1 MITVET
7 NFREQA
13 KKKISDGKKEVK
25 GNKEGAMKH
34 AIADALSS
42 FADQDNEF
50 ARAICEG
57 GTFADC
63 MKAVAKGVG
72 NSISDIEAIRKAV
85 DKANNDA
92 GYIILVKRGL
102 ITIAVIAPIC
112 HNKKSPWTDK
122 LIDDLSNVISTIK
135 QQQADD
141 DDNEQMTIAVVD

>member
-34 AIADALSS
+34 AIGDALIS

-85 DKANNDA
+85 DFYFKAQVNFTM
-92 GYIILVKRGL
+92 
-102 ITIAVIAPIC
+102 TISVNPHEAPTADPAPTPETSPAQGAETE
-112 HNKKSPWTDK
+112 KKSV
-122 LIDDLSNVISTIK
+122 LELSLDDLF
-135 QQQADD
+135 
-141 DDNEQMTIAVVD
+141 

>member
-34 AIADALSS
+34 AIADALIS

-57 GTFADC
+57 GSFADC

-72 NSISDIEAIRKAV
+72 NSISDIDAIRKAV
-85 DKANNDA
+85 DFYFKGARVNFTM
-92 GYIILVKRGL
+92 
-102 ITIAVIAPIC
+102 TISVNPHEAPAADPAPTPETSPTQGAETE
-112 HNKKSPWTDK
+112 KKSV
-122 LIDDLSNVISTIK
+122 LELSLDDLF
-135 QQQADD
+135 
-141 DDNEQMTIAVVD
+141 

>member
-13 KKKISDGKKEVK
+13 KEKICDGKKEVK

-34 AIADALSS
+34 AIADALIS

-57 GTFADC
+57 GSFADC

-85 DKANNDA
+85 DFYFKGAKVNFTM
-92 GYIILVKRGL
+92 
-102 ITIAVIAPIC
+102 TISVNPHEAPAVDPAPTPETSPTQGAETE
-112 HNKKSPWTDK
+112 KKSV
-122 LIDDLSNVISTIK
+122 LELSLDDLF
-135 QQQADD
+135 
-141 DDNEQMTIAVVD
+141 